1 MFIDGLQA
9 MLSLALAGLVS
20 GIGGALTAG
29 IAIPLGIVLGFVVNA
44 TISLSFG
51 GAFLLALG
59 VEGMFYPG
67 YVFRTFFG
75 EATPGI
81 NNLPLW
87 TTLAVLSVIRK
98 SGEEKG
104 GSMLSS
110 IAGTLT
116 QPQQALMGKAALGA
130 RVIRTPERA
139 PAQPKPRT
147 EPATPRAPLLPGR
160 FNDIRPAARGAALAL
175 LLMFG
180 IQTCLPAKQAHA
192 QTVPAPVQY
201 IVAPEAPGAH
211 ENVAIEI
218 QGVGSFLGSA
228 NITWSKDG
236 KAVKEGIGER
246 SYTFVTGALGEKTTV
261 RATIDS
267 SQGVF
272 TRTFT
277 FNPSRVNLI
286 WEADTTV
293 PLLYQGKALY
303 SAGSNY
309 KVVALPTVYSGSAR
323 VAASVLS
330 YQWIYRGDPV
340 PEVSGLGRNIFTRTG
355 DQLQPGEDVAVDV
368 YYGVNKVGHAELF
381 LPATAPFIL
390 LYQYDA
396 LRGILYDAA
405 LPAAISLAA
414 KEITIKAE
422 AFYFSTATAKS
433 GLIPFVW
440 TLSGTETTGPDSA
453 RGILTLRQTG
463 SGSGSA
469 NIGVSM
475 QNNNP
480 NQLVQSAQTTLQL
493 VFGAAQSNSLFN
505 FIGL

>member
-1 MFIDGLQA
+1 MIG
-9 MLSLALAGLVS
+9 AGMS
-20 GIGGALTAG
+20 AF
-29 IAIPLGIVLGFVVNA
+29 AIPLGAAVDTALSI
-44 TISLSFG
+44 TI
-51 GAFLLALG
+51 GAVIIMMLAMN
-59 VEGMFYPG
+59 GMFYPRVIIPRMLG
-67 YVFRTFFG
+67 EIMPFFG
-75 EATPGI
+75 FLPIWTNMVWKCIREKQKEESAPAGTFGQALSFVTARGKGPGG
-81 NNLPLW
+81 L
-87 TTLAVLSVIRK
+87 K
-98 SGEEKG
+98 H
-104 GSMLSS
+104 
-110 IAGTLT
+110 IAGVSA
-116 QPQQALMGKAALGA
+116 Q
-130 RVIRTPERA
+130 RRFA
-139 PAQPKPRT
+139 PAVALEKEIQTKERS
-147 EPATPRAPLLPGR
+147 RAPLLAGR

-180 IQTCLPAKQAHA
+180 IQACLPAKQVHA

-201 IVAPEAPGAH
+201 IVAPEAPGAR

-236 KAVKEGIGER
+236 KVVKEGIGER

-309 KVVALPTVYSGSAR
+309 KVVALPTVFSGSAR
-323 VAASVLS
+323 VAHSALS

-396 LRGILYDAA
+396 LRGILYEAA

-469 NIGVSM
+469 DIGVSM

-480 NQLVQSAQTTLQL
+480 NQLVQSAQTSLQL
-493 VFGAAQSNSLFN
+493 VFGAEQSNSLFN